1 MSKEKTEA
9 PKSWDEIA
17 AQMPAQVRNSTL
29 TVGGF
34 YDLLAPIIKSHKQLK
49 QRVAQL
55 EKQASGSGG
64 DHG

>member
-17 AQMPAQVRNSTL
+17 AQMPTHLRNSPL

-34 YDLLAPIIKSHKQLK
+34 YNLLAPIVESHKQLK

-55 EKQASGSGG
+55 EKQASGNGG